1 MAADISTEQVT
12 GGEPVLRT
20 PLPGRVRRR
29 QRSIRLPRSP
39 KAIAGLAILGF
50 FVLLSIIGPLVAPYS
65 PNQIFANSPVPLP
78 PSAAHWL
85 GTTNLQQDVFSQ
97 LLVGGGEMLLVS
109 FLAGLIATA
118 LSVVVG
124 VAAGYLGGLADD
136 VLSMLANI
144 FLVMPALPLLVILF
158 GFLGKT
164 GSNDI
169 LLIGLI
175 ISVTGWAWGARV
187 LRAQTLS
194 LRNRD
199 YVDSARIIGE
209 RRSRIIFAE
218 ILPNLTPI
226 VATSF
231 LFTVL
236 YAVGTY
242 TAMAFLGLVNPNWSW
257 GGMLFYA
264 QGADAELTGYWWW
277 FIPPGLAVALLGT
290 ALVLLNFG
298 IDEFINPRLRA
309 AGLNRQSGRRRGAR
323 ALRSQQ
329 FALTPV
335 IRPAQAH
342 GAMAATMRPS
352 AEPARG
358 MTPETSA
365 VSARGATSVAPVE
378 EGEA

>member
-1 MAADISTEQVT
+1 
-12 GGEPVLRT
+12 L
-20 PLPGRVRRR
+20 
-29 QRSIRLPRSP
+29 
-39 KAIAGLAILGF
+39 
-50 FVLLSIIGPLVAPYS
+50 
-65 PNQIFANSPVPLP
+65 
-78 PSAAHWL
+78 L
-85 GTTNLQQDVFSQ
+85 GTTSLQQDVFSQ
-97 LLVGGGEMLLVS
+97 LLVGGGDMLLVA
-109 FLAGLIATA
+109 FLAGIIATA

-124 VAAGYLGGLADD
+124 VTAGYVGGLADEL
-136 VLSMLANI
+136 LSMLANI
-144 FLVMPALPLLVILF
+144 FLIMPALPLLVILF

-164 GSNDI
+164 GSND
-169 LLIGLI
+169 LFLVCLI

-226 VATSF
+226 VASSF

-264 QGADAELTGYWWW
+264 QGANAEVSGYWWW

-309 AGLNRQSGRRRGAR
+309 AGLTRRQGHGGRTRMR
-323 ALRSQQ
+323 RSQQ
-329 FALTPV
+329 FALTSV
-335 IRPAQAH
+335 IRSE
-342 GAMAATMRPS
+342 GGRP
-352 AEPARG
+352 
-358 MTPETSA
+358 
-365 VSARGATSVAPVE
+365 
-378 EGEA
+378 

>member
-1 MAADISTEQVT
+1 MAVGIGTELEA
-12 GGEPVLRT
+12 GGAPV
-20 PLPGRVRRR
+20 PGAVAAGEAGGRRR
-29 QRSIRLPRSP
+29 ALRLPRSP
-39 KAIAGLAILGF
+39 KILAGLGLLAF
-50 FVLLSIIGPLVAPYS
+50 FVLLSVIGPLVAPYG
-65 PNQIFANSPVPLP
+65 PDQIFANSPVPLP

-97 LLVGGGEMLLVS
+97 LLVGGGDMLLVA
-109 FLAGLIATA
+109 FLAGVLATA

-124 VAAGYLGGLADD
+124 VTAGYLGGWADEL
-136 VLSMLANI
+136 LSMLANI

-164 GSNDI
+164 GSND
-169 LLIGLI
+169 LFLVGLI

-194 LRNRD
+194 MRNRD
-199 YVDSARIIGE
+199 YIDSARIIGE
-209 RRSRIIFAE
+209 RQWRIIFTE

-226 VATSF
+226 VASSF

-242 TAMAFLGLVNPNWSW
+242 TAMAFLGLVNPDWNW

-264 QGADAELTGYWWW
+264 QGANAELTGYWWW

-290 ALVLLNFG
+290 SLVLLNFG

-309 AGLNRQSGRRRGAR
+309 AGLTRRPEGRRRGDRRPGDRRAR
-323 ALRSQQ
+323 VGRVRRSQQ

-335 IRPAQAH
+335 IRTVGRAPA
-342 GAMAATMRPS
+342 
-352 AEPARG
+352 
-358 MTPETSA
+358 A
-365 VSARGATSVAPVE
+365 VGSGSEVLP
-378 EGEA
+378 

>member
-1 MAADISTEQVT
+1 MAVDIAPEQVT
-12 GGEPVLRT
+12 GGKPVAGT
-20 PLPGRVRRR
+20 PRPGTARRR
-29 QRSIRLPRSP
+29 QRALRLPRSP
-39 KAIAGLAILGF
+39 KVIAGLAMLAF
-50 FVLLSIIGPLVAPYS
+50 FVLLSIIGPLIAPYS

-118 LSVVVG
+118 LSVVIG

-136 VLSMLANI
+136 LLSMLANI

-169 LLIGLI
+169 FLIGLV

-199 YVDSARIIGE
+199 YIDSARIIGE

-242 TAMAFLGLVNPNWSW
+242 TAMAFLGLVNPNWNW

-264 QGADAELTGYWWW
+264 QGANAELTGYWWW
-277 FIPPGLAVALLGT
+277 FIPPGLAVAFLGT
-290 ALVLLNFG
+290 SLVLLNFG
-298 IDEFINPRLRA
+298 IDEFVNPRLRA
-309 AGLNRQSGRRRGAR
+309 AGLERPSGGRRRAR

-335 IRPAQAH
+335 LRTAQAREASATT
-342 GAMAATMRPS
+342 GAVQ
-352 AEPARG
+352 ARG
-358 MTPETSA
+358 TTPGTH
-365 VSARGATSVAPVE
+365 VE

>member
-1 MAADISTEQVT
+1 MTASISTDQVT
-12 GGEPVLRT
+12 GSGPV
-20 PLPGRVRRR
+20 PGSALHGTAQRR
-29 QRSIRLPRSP
+29 QRALRLPRSP
-39 KAIAGLAILGF
+39 KIIAGLAMLAS

-65 PNQIFANSPVPLP
+65 PDRIFANSPVPLA

-85 GTTNLQQDVFSQ
+85 GTTSLQQDVFSQ
-97 LLVGGGEMLLVS
+97 LLVGGGDMLLVA
-109 FLAGLIATA
+109 FIAGVIATA

-124 VAAGYLGGLADD
+124 VTAGYLGGLADD
-136 VLSMLANI
+136 LLSMLANI

-164 GSNDI
+164 GSDD
-169 LLIGLI
+169 LFLIGFI
-175 ISVTGWAWGARV
+175 ISITGWAWGARV

-209 RRSRIIFAE
+209 RGSRIIFAE

-226 VATSF
+226 VASSF

-236 YAVGTY
+236 YAIGTY
-242 TAMAFLGLVNPNWSW
+242 SAMAFLGLVNPNWSW
-257 GGMLFYA
+257 GGILYYA
-264 QGADAELTGYWWW
+264 QVNNAELSGYWWW
-277 FIPPGLAVALLGT
+277 YIPPGIAIALLGT

-309 AGLNRQSGRRRGAR
+309 AGLTRRSGGRRGTRTR
-323 ALRSQQ
+323 RSQQ

-335 IRPAQAH
+335 IRGPE
-342 GAMAATMRPS
+342 PS
-352 AEPARG
+352 AVLAQ
-358 MTPETSA
+358 
-365 VSARGATSVAPVE
+365 GATPAVLAPGTPAVLTRRATPATTG
-378 EGEA
+378 EGGQA